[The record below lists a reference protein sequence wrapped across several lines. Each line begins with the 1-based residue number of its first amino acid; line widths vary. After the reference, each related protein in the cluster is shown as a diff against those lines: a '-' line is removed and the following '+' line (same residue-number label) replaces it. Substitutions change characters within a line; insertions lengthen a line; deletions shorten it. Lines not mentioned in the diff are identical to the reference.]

1 MTDIENKKKGCL
13 FCGIQQKDI
22 IEENELA
29 IAIKDNY
36 PVTKFHTLIIP
47 KRHIEDYFDLSKEE
61 IRACNILLK
70 YMRDDILKDD
80 SNVEG
85 FNIGV
90 NSGSVAGQTVFHCHI
105 HLIPRRAGDVDNP
118 RGGVRGVI
126 PSRQDY

>member
-1 MTDIENKKKGCL
+1 MTEIENKGKGCL
-13 FCGIQQKDI
+13 FCGILQKDI

-47 KRHIEDYFDLSKEE
+47 KRHIEDYFELSKEE

-80 SNVEG
+80 PSVEG
-85 FNIGV
+85 FNMGV

-105 HLIPRRAGDVDNP
+105 HLIPRRVGDVDNP